1 MDIYV
6 LSGLLTTMGL
16 VNGIGLINNRK
27 KVPSIDDKTGK
38 SGATSEKNI
47 SGVSPSDIEKIKK
60 LIDAPV
66 SAPAAAPAAAS
77 PAAASPAAAPAA
89 ASPAAAPPAASPAA
103 AAAANAAAIRKK
115 EADAAAAA
123 NAAAIRKKE
132 ADAAAAANAA
142 AIRKKET
149 DATADAA
156 AAAKKIDEDETAEAA
171 RLEEEKL
178 SAESKIKSQIA
189 KKDALELK
197 NKLDEHVNINNTNF
211 YNFDVEKMDVNP
223 YWSVFFTKNPD
234 LMENIKQMPS
244 DNLIDS
250 PFQIALLE
258 VSDPIPDYVSSN
270 TYISKDLWDD
280 YFITAY
286 LYNPEVTQYAWDASG
301 KHKKL
306 DRAEKLN
313 VLSLTRKQIETAVEV
328 LNNSSVFHSVFHVL
342 SKYFKDV

>member
-1 MDIYV
+1 VLYYLGKTVKNFMDIYV

-89 ASPAAAPPAASPAA
+89 ASPAAAPPAASPA
-103 AAAANAAAIRKK
+103 
-115 EADAAAAA
+115 AAAAA